1 MQPTPEKIGK
11 YQILGIAGRGSMG
24 VVYIGHDP
32 FVDRRVAIKICSNN
46 NSDEGSSRLARR
58 LFFNEAQSAGSLD
71 HPNILK
77 VFDAGEDNK
86 QPYIVME
93 YVDGG
98 NTLRQYCDEAN
109 LLPLETVAH
118 IVQQCAEALDY
129 AHRRHVTHRDI
140 KPANIM
146 LTADGVV
153 KIVDFGVAQRTH
165 TDRTQILGTFGSP
178 RYMAPEQAT
187 DEAVTGQADLYSLG
201 VVVYELLTGKP
212 PFDAQGISALMYKIL
227 TEDPVPIRSIRSEV
241 PDLLASVVSRAL
253 SKDLSIRYQ
262 TGSEMAADLA
272 VALRALEQ
280 LPGITAAAMTF
291 EDKVSTVKSL
301 YFFREFADA
310 EISEVVEVV
319 TWESYSPGEL
329 IISEGDESGAF
340 FVIASGQG
348 SVTKGGTRIGTIEK
362 GDCFGEMGYLSGQ
375 LRSASVTAVKS
386 VLALKFD
393 SPIAEWASLPCQVRF
408 TKAFQKTL
416 ITKLASVSEHL
427 STRTS

>member
-1 MQPTPEKIGK
+1 MLPPPEKIGK
-11 YQILGIAGRGSMG
+11 YHILGVAGRGSMG

-32 FVDRRVAIKICSNN
+32 FVDRRVAIKICSGGHD
-46 NSDEGSSRLARR
+46 DESSSRLARR

-77 VFDAGEDNK
+77 VFDAGENDN

-93 YVDGG
+93 YVEGG
-98 NTLRQYCDEAN
+98 NTLRQYCDKAN
-109 LLPLETVAH
+109 LLPLETVVH
-118 IVQQCAEALDY
+118 IAKQCAEALDY

-187 DEAVTGQADLYSLG
+187 DGVVTGQADLYSLG
-201 VVVYELLTGKP
+201 VVIYELLTGRP
-212 PFDAQGISALMYKIL
+212 PFDAQGISALIFKIL
-227 TEDPVPIRSIRSEV
+227 TEVAPPIQSLRSEV
-241 PDLLASVVSRAL
+241 PDELAAVVTRAL

-262 TGSEMAADLA
+262 TGSEMAADLCG
-272 VALRALEQ
+272 ALAALEQ
-280 LPGITAAAMTF
+280 SARISAEAMTL
-291 EDKVSTVKSL
+291 EDKVSAVKSL
-301 YFFREFADA
+301 DFFREFSDT
-310 EISEVVEVV
+310 EVFEVIEV
-319 TWESYSPGEL
+319 ATWENYSPGQL
-329 IISEGDESGAF
+329 ILGEGDESGTF

-348 SVTKGGTRIGTIEK
+348 AVTKGGTRIGTIEK

-375 LRSASVTAVKS
+375 VRSASVTAEEA

-408 TKAFQKTL
+408 SKAFQRTL
-416 ITKLASVSEHL
+416 ITRLTSVSEHL
-427 STRTS
+427 STRVS